1 MTKHDPAAPGR
12 DIFHASAV
20 SPGVDCVKKPRKSRG
35 DRTRGRNLVGTQLWR
50 RIRRAEKSLMPIPF
64 FQHTAASR
72 DAPDTILSP
81 YNFALPSGPAEVT
94 TSPPGIALPFLQ
106 THLAAIESPASQ
118 TVSVVNSGA
127 LTSQGM
133 EVAWPSLLMLNT
145 VATGGSSLPD
155 TELGASV
162 AMAAPPSSPLQ
173 LPLNMLL
180 LQQRAALQTLHLQI
194 LVAQAAKICGQ
205 SCD

>member
-72 DAPDTILSP
+72 NAPDTILSP
-81 YNFALPSGPAEVT
+81 YNFALPFGPAEVT
-94 TSPPGIALPFLQ
+94 TSSPGIALPFLQ

-118 TVSVVNSGA
+118 TASVVSSGA

-133 EVAWPSLLMLNT
+133 E
-145 VATGGSSLPD
+145 
-155 TELGASV
+155 
-162 AMAAPPSSPLQ
+162 AAPPSSPLQ
-173 LPLNMLL
+173 LPLSML
-180 LQQRAALQTLHLQI
+180 LQQQMALQTLHLQI
-194 LVAQAAKICGQ
+194 LIAQAARICGQ
-205 SCD
+205 SCDQDHMERAPARSGSQTLSSLISATAL